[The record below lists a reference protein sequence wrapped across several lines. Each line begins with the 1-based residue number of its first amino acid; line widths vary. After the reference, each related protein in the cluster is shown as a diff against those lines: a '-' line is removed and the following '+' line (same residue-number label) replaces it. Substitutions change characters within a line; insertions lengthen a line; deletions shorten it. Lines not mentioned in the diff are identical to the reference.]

1 MKKKIVYS
9 LLALV
14 AAALLGVGIYKAT
27 NPVKVELP
35 SDLPSFESIRASE
48 SDKIEFYY
56 ISRQLPDGA
65 TARSIH
71 ATNESAVLTYNVND
85 EANSVIEFEW
95 VWLQN
100 ETNYRFALEG
110 KKDYSYQ
117 YLYDDKGIPT
127 DCICFI
133 PSADE
138 DDEAT
143 KTEIGRDHFWR
154 HDGYWFRM
162 YIPSSVLSDDLSFDV
177 KQVSLE
183 Q

>member
-14 AAALLGVGIYKAT
+14 AAALLGFGIYKAT
-27 NPVKVELP
+27 NPVKAELP
-35 SDLPSFESIRASE
+35 SDLPLFESFRASV

-56 ISRQLPDGA
+56 IPCRLPDGA
-65 TARSIH
+65 TAHSIY
-71 ATNESAVLTYNVND
+71 ATDKSVVLTYNLND

-100 ETNYRFALEG
+100 ETNYRFALGG
-110 KKDYSYQ
+110 KEDYTYQ
-117 YLYDDKGIPT
+117 YLYDDKGILT
-127 DCICFI
+127 DRIYFTV
-133 PSADE
+133 ST

-143 KTEIGRDHFWR
+143 KTEIGRDHFWQY
-154 HDGYWFRM
+154 DGYWFRM
-162 YIPSSVLSDDLSFDV
+162 YAPSSVCTDDLTFDV